1 MSVEGQEGTS
11 WSPSLLQ
18 GPSEQ
23 ELEQRT
29 KPWGKSRRPWLFSRP
44 ATALLCD
51 FRQVMAPLWT
61 MGFQLH
67 HDRRKN
73 ASESPSRYKTCK
85 LSGKISSSPVSLYSS
100 QMLQG
105 KRTALSCTPNNIL
118 PNVLDSDV
126 MHVFSNKTLDPIPF
140 NHQISLL
147 ESSLAIWE

>member
-1 MSVEGQEGTS
+1 MSVEGQEGAS

-23 ELEQRT
+23 ELEQRPGA
-29 KPWGKSRRPWLFSRP
+29 KVGGLGCSPDLPQPCSVILGRSWLLSGPWVS
-44 ATALLCD
+44 
-51 FRQVMAPLWT
+51 
-61 MGFQLH
+61 
-67 HDRRKN
+67 RRKN

-105 KRTALSCTPNNIL
+105 KRTALSCAPNNIH
-118 PNVLDSDV
+118 PNALDSDV
-126 MHVFSNKTLDPIPF
+126 MHVFSNMTLDPIPF